1 MSDESPSN
9 QLIDESQPPLLQ
21 EKQQP
26 EERKQ
31 TSLNDQQQENES
43 ENLSRKRSY
52 AAIVSDDEKEEKD
65 LNENQEQ
72 NIENNNFNEEEE
84 EKDVEKDSAIKAME
98 SSFLKHVIKQKSGNF
113 PELKRRYDP
122 NHAKKSHIFD
132 VIASNENTNRNK
144 KLLQGSEW
152 VSRNKMTN
160 MLYENRVFYN
170 GVEHKLLSRAKSRFN
185 TDGGNDNDNK
195 NDSKN
200 NNEYSDN
207 DEFDINKLCHAE
219 DILKSISSLKDVV
232 THPTIKRTFLND
244 KVFNSLELQIAL
256 MIEKAKMESVVF
268 NKYVS
273 VFLGDDPLQYLEDK
287 MKLPEYDHHIDFEND
302 DDDNEKFYLD
312 INDLLRENTK
322 ETTTN
327 KDDGK
332 IVKNTKTND
341 EKEEGEEDKDSNV
354 SKEKNNSNKFVDEK
368 ESPVETQNKQSEIPT
383 ESVSVSK
390 DDESHEAKTPT
401 NKEESENIVAA
412 DENSDINKIG
422 TGDVEKVEAK
432 IDQEKTS
439 YSLKKPE
446 EENNIQSNSVETT
459 SAPVVNED
467 LQNKNSGDS
476 LPLNSNLD
484 QNLAASIPE
493 SANLEKKEEPE
504 DVKMEEQE
512 NKADDK
518 EEEKVEEDAEE
529 EEEEEREEKEEEE
542 DTFFALPT
550 YSKSTLQERLTNL
563 IGYDTVTERQIDFS
577 RQLTQILLQ
586 RNQEFIKNLIAIRMH
601 LFKIERIRERIVK
614 WGYEFSGIP
623 EEDVEIPNVLTAVK
637 RGLIN
642 ASTNRSSVSGIA
654 APENQSGDEEE
665 E

>member
-21 EKQQP
+21 EKQQQ
-26 EERKQ
+26 EEQKQ
-31 TSLNDQQQENES
+31 PSLNDQQQENES
-43 ENLSRKRSY
+43 ENVSRKRSY
-52 AAIVSDDEKEEKD
+52 SAIVSDDEKEEKES
-65 LNENQEQ
+65 NENQEQ
-72 NIENNNFNEEEE
+72 NIENNNNNEEDIET
-84 EKDVEKDSAIKAME
+84 DSAIKAME

-170 GVEHKLLSRAKSRFN
+170 GVEHKLLSRTKSKFN
-185 TDGGNDNDNK
+185 ADGSDDNENR

-200 NNEYSDN
+200 NNEDSES

-219 DILKSISSLKDVV
+219 DVLKSISSLKDVV

-302 DDDNEKFYLD
+302 DDNEKFYLD

-341 EKEEGEEDKDSNV
+341 EKEEGKEDKDSNL
-354 SKEKNNSNKFVDEK
+354 SKEKNDSDKLIDEK
-368 ESPVETQNKQSEIPT
+368 ESAVETQNKQEEKPT
-383 ESVSVSK
+383 ESVSVLK
-390 DDESHEAKTPT
+390 DDETHEVKTPP
-401 NKEESENIVAA
+401 NKEESEKIVAA
-412 DENSDINKIG
+412 DEYNDINKVK
-422 TGDVEKVEAK
+422 TGDDEKVEAK
-432 IDQEKTS
+432 IDQGKTS
-439 YSLKKPE
+439 DSLKKPE
-446 EENNIQSNSVETT
+446 EENNIQSNTVEAT
-459 SAPVVNED
+459 SASVVNED
-467 LQNKNSGDS
+467 LQNKNSEES
-476 LPLNSNLD
+476 LPVNSNLD
-484 QNLAASIPE
+484 QNLVASIPE
-493 SANLEKKEEPE
+493 SENLEKKEEPE
-504 DVKMEEQE
+504 DVKMEDQE

-518 EEEKVEEDAEE
+518 EEEKVQENKEE
-529 EEEEEREEKEEEE
+529 EKVEEEKVKEDDEEEEE

-623 EEDVEIPNVLTAVK
+623 EEDVEILNVLTAVK
-637 RGLIN
+637 RGLIS
-642 ASTNRSSVSGIA
+642 ASTNRSSVSGIV

>member
-1 MSDESPSN
+1 
-9 QLIDESQPPLLQ
+9 
-21 EKQQP
+21 
-26 EERKQ
+26 
-31 TSLNDQQQENES
+31 
-43 ENLSRKRSY
+43 
-52 AAIVSDDEKEEKD
+52 
-65 LNENQEQ
+65 
-72 NIENNNFNEEEE
+72 
-84 EKDVEKDSAIKAME
+84 ME

-170 GVEHKLLSRAKSRFN
+170 GVEHKLLSRTKSKFN
-185 TDGGNDNDNK
+185 ADGGNDN
-195 NDSKN
+195 N
-200 NNEYSDN
+200 NNENSDS

-332 IVKNTKTND
+332 TVKNTK
-341 EKEEGEEDKDSNV
+341 EKEEEEDKDSNV
-354 SKEKNNSNKFVDEK
+354 VEGKNNSGELVDEK
-368 ESPVETQNKQSEIPT
+368 ESPVETQNQQAEIPA
-383 ESVSVSK
+383 ESVTVSK
-390 DDESHEAKTPT
+390 DEESHEIKTPL
-401 NKEESENIVAA
+401 NEEEPEKIAAA
-412 DENSDINKIG
+412 DDENNDINRIK
-422 TGDVEKVEAK
+422 TGDAAIVEEN

-439 YSLKKPE
+439 DSSKKLE
-446 EENNIQSNSVETT
+446 EENNIQSNPVETT
-459 SAPVVNED
+459 SASVFNED
-467 LQNKNSGDS
+467 LQNKNSEEL
-476 LPLNSNLD
+476 LPVNSNLD
-484 QNLAASIPE
+484 QNLVASI
-493 SANLEKKEEPE
+493 
-504 DVKMEEQE
+504 
-512 NKADDK
+512 
-518 EEEKVEEDAEE
+518 
-529 EEEEEREEKEEEE
+529 
-542 DTFFALPT
+542 FWF
-550 YSKSTLQERLTNL
+550 
-563 IGYDTVTERQIDFS
+563 
-577 RQLTQILLQ
+577 
-586 RNQEFIKNLIAIRMH
+586 
-601 LFKIERIRERIVK
+601 
-614 WGYEFSGIP
+614 
-623 EEDVEIPNVLTAVK
+623 
-637 RGLIN
+637 
-642 ASTNRSSVSGIA
+642 
-654 APENQSGDEEE
+654 
-665 E
+665 